1 MLQVFILFKLCT
13 ELVGDHLSQRPK
25 EVIDVDQK
33 SIIVDGLPTVDANKK
48 AKLEGVLKK
57 KMANATN
64 IHIVFDEELGQSKGL
79 VVFN

>member
-1 MLQVFILFKLCT
+1 MT
-13 ELVGDHLSQRPK
+13 
-25 EVIDVDQK
+25 DVDQK

-57 KMANATN
+57 KIGNATN

-79 VVFN
+79 VVFDSNLNKKVYVQL